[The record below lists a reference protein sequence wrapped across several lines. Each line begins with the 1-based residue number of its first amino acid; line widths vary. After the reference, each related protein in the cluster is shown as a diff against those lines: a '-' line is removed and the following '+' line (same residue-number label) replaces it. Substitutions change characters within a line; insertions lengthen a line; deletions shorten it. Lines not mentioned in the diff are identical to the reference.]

1 MVRTPATSAVRARW
15 SSSERARFNSLATT
29 RTRVRQPLTRA
40 HCPAGGSAI
49 GDLSAVT
56 LANAAGVLLDLADSN
71 ETIGSLAGGGSSG
84 GNVELG
90 GGNLTTGGNNTNTAY
105 AGVISGSGAVTKT
118 GAGVWTL
125 TGNNTYT
132 GGTTFAGGVT
142 SAANDSNLGNA
153 AGPLRFDGGTLR
165 VTGAYST
172 TPRSV
177 ELLAGGGG
185 LDIANTANSFTYSG
199 NIGGPGG
206 LTKVGA
212 GTLVLSGANTYG
224 GATTINAGTLRA
236 ELRRAIPDTSAVSLA
251 NAAGVLLD
259 INAAEAIGSL
269 AGGGPA
275 GGNVSVNSAT
285 LTTGGDN
292 SSTTF
297 AGSITGSGG
306 IVKRGA
312 GVFTLAG
319 NNTYIGITNVE
330 QGTLRLGAAT
340 GVPENATLNIALGA
354 TLDLNNFDKTLA
366 RLTGDGSVT
375 LGAGDLTLNT
385 LGGLGNTFAGNISGT
400 GSLIKTGDGTL
411 EFNGANS
418 YTGGTT
424 VLAGT
429 LRSISTS
436 GLQGNIVNQSIV
448 HFAHSNDSFY
458 SGTLSGPGQLAKSG
472 AGKLTISSPTSYTG
486 TTIVSQGTLHI
497 PNTLN
502 TPGGG
507 IQIQSAGVLEASGII
522 QRAISGAGA
531 LTATGNLVAGDITS
545 ASGFQIG
552 AVNVGS
558 YAVVLLD
565 ADRGHIG
572 GGTIAGGSLTSLA
585 GLELT
590 GGNFA
595 GHGTVNGAFINNGT
609 AAGPPA
615 PQALSFAGPLS
626 GAGSFTGNIRIL
638 DSFSP
643 GNSPAAVTLEDV
655 TFGPTSVLTMELA
668 GLVPG
673 TQYDTLTVS
682 GTAQLDGDLNVALD
696 PSWLP
701 GPQFGDRFDLLTAA
715 VLQGSFNDVQL
726 PSLSGDLQWQLS
738 QTPTSL
744 SLTVVPEPATLV
756 LMLVAGFA
764 FARKFARRRI

>member
-1 MVRTPATSAVRARW
+1 MDAHRQQHVLRRNHIRRRRYSAPQATPTSATS
-15 SSSERARFNSLATT
+15 
-29 RTRVRQPLTRA
+29 
-40 HCPAGGSAI
+40 
-49 GDLSAVT
+49 
-56 LANAAGVLLDLADSN
+56 
-71 ETIGSLAGGGSSG
+71 
-84 GNVELG
+84 
-90 GGNLTTGGNNTNTAY
+90 
-105 AGVISGSGAVTKT
+105 
-118 GAGVWTL
+118 
-125 TGNNTYT
+125 
-132 GGTTFAGGVT
+132 
-142 SAANDSNLGNA
+142 

-165 VTGAYST
+165 VTGSFNT
-172 TPRSV
+172 TPRAV
-177 ELLAGGGG
+177 ELLPGGGG

-199 NIGGPGG
+199 NISGPGG
-206 LTKVGA
+206 LTKAGT

-236 ELRRAIPDTSAVSLA
+236 ELRRAIPDTSAVTLA

-259 INAAEAIGSL
+259 IDAAETIGSL
-269 AGGGPA
+269 SGGGPA
-275 GGNVSVNSAT
+275 GGDVSVEAAT

-306 IVKRGA
+306 LVKRGTGA
-312 GVFTLAG
+312 FTLAG
-319 NNTYIGITNVE
+319 NNTYIGITNAE

-340 GVPENATLNIALGA
+340 GVPENATLNVALGA

-375 LGAGDLTLNT
+375 LGAADLTLNI
-385 LGGLGNTFAGNISGT
+385 LGGTGNNFAGNISGT
-400 GSLIKTGDGTL
+400 GSLTKTGDGTL

-424 VLAGT
+424 VLAGR
-429 LRSISTS
+429 LRGPAS
-436 GLQGNIVNQSIV
+436 GLQGDIVNHATVEFSQS
-448 HFAHSNDSFY
+448 NN
-458 SGTLSGPGQLAKSG
+458 GTYTGALSGPGQLVKTG
-472 AGKLTISSPTSYTG
+472 TGKLTIASPATYSG
-486 TTIVSQGTLHI
+486 ITTVSQGTLHI

-502 TPGGG
+502 TPGGA
-507 IQIQSAGVLEASGII
+507 IQIQSSGVLEASGII

-531 LTATGNLVAGDITS
+531 LTAAGNIVAGDITS
-545 ASGFQIG
+545 ASGFQAG

-558 YAVVLLD
+558 HAVVLLD
-565 ADRGHIG
+565 ADRAHIG

-590 GGNFA
+590 AGNVA
-595 GHGTVNGAFINNGT
+595 GHGTINGAFINNAT
-609 AAGPPA
+609 VAGPSA

-655 TFGPTSVLTMELA
+655 TFGPTSLLTMEIA
-668 GLVPG
+668 GLIAG
-673 TQYDTLTVS
+673 AEYDTLTVS
-682 GTAQLDGDLNVALD
+682 GVANLDGVLNVTLD
-696 PSWLP
+696 AAWLP
-701 GPQFGDRFDLLTAA
+701 GPQFGDRFDLLIAA
-715 VLQGSFNDVQL
+715 VLQGSFDDVQL

-756 LMLVAGFA
+756 LMLIAGFA
-764 FARKFARRRI
+764 VAAKFARRRT